1 MTAPPFPGPGAL
13 PTQPHPRTWF
23 ERWLVTILIVA
34 AVFIIVAFIGA
45 VFYGIEYAFRA
56 SYPYQQAVQ
65 RATDSPAVAEKIGVP
80 LGIGWLVLG
89 HINSSGREGSTTM
102 SIPISGPYAVGH
114 IIVVANKHANQWK
127 FETLEVEV
135 DGQDERIPLLEPA
148 PVKSPDANSNP
159 T

>member
-13 PTQPHPRTWF
+13 PTQPRPRTWF

-34 AVFIIVAFIGA
+34 AVFIIVAFVGA
-45 VFYGIEYAFRA
+45 LFYGIEYAHA
-56 SYPYQQAVQ
+56 CYPYQFAVQ

-80 LGIGWLVLG
+80 LDIGWLVLG
-89 HINSSGREGSTTM
+89 NINSSGREGSTTM
-102 SIPISGPYAVGH
+102 SIPISGPYAEGH

-135 DGQDERIPLLEPA
+135 DGQDDRIALLEAA
-148 PVKSPDANSNP
+148 PVKPPDTNGTP

>member
-102 SIPISGPYAVGH
+102 SIPISGPCAVGH
-114 IIVVANKHANQWK
+114 IIVVPTSTRINGSSRLLKWK
-127 FETLEVEV
+127 WT
-135 DGQDERIPLLEPA
+135 
-148 PVKSPDANSNP
+148 VKTSAFRCSSRRP
-159 T
+159 